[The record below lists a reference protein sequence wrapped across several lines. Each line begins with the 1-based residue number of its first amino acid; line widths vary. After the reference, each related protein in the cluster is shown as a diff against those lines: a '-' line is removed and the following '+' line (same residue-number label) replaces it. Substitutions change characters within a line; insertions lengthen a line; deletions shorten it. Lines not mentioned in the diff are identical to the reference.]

1 MTEVK
6 RLFDFPYY
14 QLENYPQEGALVSK
28 VNGTWVKTST
38 QQYIDQANAIS
49 RGLIKL
55 GVKANDKV
63 AIISM
68 TNRTQWNICDIGILQ
83 TGAQDVP
90 IYPTISEQDYEYVLN
105 HSESKY
111 VFVSC
116 KEVLDKINK
125 IKANVPT
132 LLGVYSFEDIDGCDS
147 WQEVITLGNDNQDL
161 QQEVQKRMDAVQED
175 DLATLIYTSGT
186 TGRPKGVMLSHKN
199 IACNA
204 KHSKGRL
211 PIEMGKS
218 KALSFLPVCHIYE
231 RMLLYMYQYCGVSI
245 HFAESLETISDNLK
259 EIHPEVMTAV
269 PRLLEKVYDKI
280 IAKGADLTGV
290 KKKLFFWAVDLG
302 LQWEPYGQNGWVYET
317 KLKVARKLIF
327 SKWQEALGGN
337 LKAIA
342 SGSAALQ
349 PRLARVFNAA
359 GCPVMEGYGL
369 TETSPVVTVNDLRN
383 GGFRIG
389 SVGKALPDTEVKIA
403 EDGEILIKGPQVMQ
417 GYYKDPEQTAE
428 VLKNGYFHTGDI
440 GEIDNDGFL
449 KITDRKKSMFKT
461 SGGKY
466 VAPQLIEN
474 AMKQSSFIEQIL
486 VVGDGEKMPA
496 ALIQPN
502 WDWINQWSAIK
513 GHDISKDTA
522 VASQDQKLIDRIQE
536 EINFHNEGFGSWE
549 KVKTFQ
555 LTPDLWSIEAGHL
568 TPTMKSKRKVI
579 KEMYKDLYEKLYGR
593 S

>member
-1 MTEVK
+1 MTDPK

-14 QLENYPQEGALVSK
+14 QLATYPQDAALVSK
-28 VNGTWVKTST
+28 VNGEWIKTST
-38 QQYIDQANAIS
+38 QEYIDKANAIS
-49 RGLIKL
+49 RGLIHL
-55 GVKANDKV
+55 GVQPNDKV

-68 TNRTQWNICDIGILQ
+68 TNRTEWNICDIGILQ
-83 TGAQDVP
+83 TGARVVS
-90 IYPTISEQDYEYVLN
+90 IYPTISEEEYEYVLN

-116 KEVLDKINK
+116 DEVFQKIDKIKQNVPSLKGIYCFETLANCDNWMEVIALGDEHKDLQEEVDKRKEVI
-125 IKANVPT
+125 
-132 LLGVYSFEDIDGCDS
+132 G
-147 WQEVITLGNDNQDL
+147 
-161 QQEVQKRMDAVQED
+161 ED

-199 IACNA
+199 IASNA

-259 EIHPEVMTAV
+259 EVHPEVMTAV

-280 IAKGADLTGV
+280 IAKGTDLTGV
-290 KKKLFFWAVDLG
+290 KKKLFFWAVELG
-302 LQWEPYGQNGWVYET
+302 LKWEPYGQNGWWYET
-317 KLKVARKLIF
+317 QLKLARKLIF

-337 LKAIA
+337 LRAIA

-369 TETSPVVTVNDLRN
+369 TETSPVVSVNDMRN
-383 GGFRIG
+383 HGFKIG
-389 SVGKALPDTEVKIA
+389 TVGKPLPDTEVKIA

-417 GYYKDPEQTAE
+417 GYYKDPEQTDE

-440 GEIDNDGFL
+440 GEIDSEGFL

-474 AMKQSSFIEQIL
+474 AMKQSNFIEQIL
-486 VVGDGEKMPA
+486 VVGEGEKMPA

-502 WDWINQWSAIK
+502 WEFVNDWIDKKNN
-513 GHDISKDTA
+513 GISKNPEEA
-522 VASQDQKLIDRIQE
+522 VKDEKLMARFQKEVDKY
-536 EINFHNEGFGSWE
+536 NERFGKWE
-549 KVKTFQ
+549 KVKTFA
-555 LTPDLWSIEAGHL
+555 LTPDTWSIEGGQL
-568 TPTMKSKRKVI
+568 TPTMKAKRKVI
-579 KEMYKDLYEKLYGR
+579 KEMYKDLYEGLYGR
-593 S
+593 

>member
-14 QLENYPQEGALVSK
+14 QLENYPQEAALVSK

-125 IKANVPT
+125 IKANVPS

-161 QQEVQKRMDAVQED
+161 QQEVQKRMDGVHED

-369 TETSPVVTVNDLRN
+369 TETSPVVTVNDMRD

-440 GEIDNDGFL
+440 GEIDSDGFL

-502 WDWINQWSAIK
+502 WEWIKQWSSIK
-513 GHDISKDTA
+513 GNDISLDTA
-522 VASQDQKLIDRIQE
+522 VACKDEKLISRIQQ
-536 EINFHNEGFGSWE
+536 EIDFHNEGFGNWE

-555 LTPDLWSIEAGHL
+555 LTPDVWSIEAGHL